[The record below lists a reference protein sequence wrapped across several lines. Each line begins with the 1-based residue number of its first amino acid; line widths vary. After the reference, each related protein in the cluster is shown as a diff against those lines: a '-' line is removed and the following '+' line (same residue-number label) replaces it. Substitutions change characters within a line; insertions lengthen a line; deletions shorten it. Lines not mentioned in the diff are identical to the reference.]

1 MNGIG
6 RAELGAELGQ
16 GSDGMESGKNRA
28 DDSRSRT
35 RGVGQ
40 TKSRPSI
47 RRGGHR
53 TSATEAE
60 SQHNNSVVAVSLK

>member
-47 RRGGHR
+47 LFCLYFYYACIFVEIKPK
-53 TSATEAE
+53 T
-60 SQHNNSVVAVSLK
+60 